1 MSEVAQEDKTMAMI
15 NHLSGILIGFIGPL
29 VIWLINKDKA
39 DKSWLTEQA
48 KEALNFNITLA
59 IAYIGLTILTV
70 VTLGIAGLVTGP
82 LMLLIWV
89 ASIILFIMAGMKAN
103 EGVSYRYPM
112 TLRLIK

>member
-1 MSEVAQEDKTMAMI
+1 MNEVSQDDKTMAMI
-15 NHLSGILIGFIGPL
+15 SHLSGILIGFIGPL

-39 DKSWLTEQA
+39 DKSWLIEQS

-59 IAYIGLTILTV
+59 ITYIGLTILTI
-70 VTLGIAGLVTGP
+70 VTFGIAGLLTGP

-89 ASIILFIMAGMKAN
+89 ASLVLFIVAGIKAN
-103 EGVSYRYPM
+103 EGGSYRYPV